1 VNWQEHPSGMGTTF
15 TVRPSKEGQ
24 RRKSRHERVKEL
36 EEHDDRV
43 ASARG
48 HVEALRRE
56 HVALNQKLERLERHA
71 DLVLVESAPSSIS
84 EWVGGRLVL
93 AGTVGDTLIP
103 PVKRALAELDQT
115 IAEAEKELH
124 KLASPSAA

>member
-1 VNWQEHPSGMGTTF
+1 VNEYGTTF
-15 TVRPSKEGQ
+15 TLTPSVEGE
-24 RRKSRHERVKEL
+24 RRKSRQERVREL

-56 HVALNQKLERLERHA
+56 QMALSQKLERLERHA

-84 EWVGGRLVL
+84 EWVGARQVL

-103 PVKRALAELDQT
+103 PVMRDLAEVEQT
-115 IAEAEKELH
+115 IARAEEELQR
-124 KLASPSAA
+124 LERNPARTPA